1 MIEMVLNLYLEIY
14 GSKNDEI
21 NFGVFYKSRSIV
33 WCGCMSCLNNFSVQ
47 IYLIHVFAEIG
58 KCIVIKI

>member
-21 NFGVFYKSRSIV
+21 NFGVFYKSRSVV

-47 IYLIHVFAEIG
+47 MYLIHVLLISR
-58 KCIVIKI
+58 KCIAIKI

>member
-1 MIEMVLNLYLEIY
+1 MVLNLYLEIH

-21 NFGVFYKSRSIV
+21 NFGVFYNSISVV
-33 WCGCMSCLNNFSVQ
+33 WHGFMSCLNNFSMQ
-47 IYLIHVFAEIG
+47 MYLIHVLLISR